1 MSYMLYCHNV
11 LCSSR
16 ESSNT
21 WRNLIGDL
29 IWNLKSEITSTTTKL
44 KRQSRESAPT
54 MRFARIRKTKY
65 YVLLILIVTVSIL
78 LTLSRL
84 KRDTIDWLQELEKLT
99 NQVVALLTLDTW
111 LDRKGVL
118 NNEEYLPA
126 KVETYIINNAKK
138 LGWYKDDS
146 ARRSKV
152 CVCSIL

>member
-1 MSYMLYCHNV
+1 
-11 LCSSR
+11 
-16 ESSNT
+16 
-21 WRNLIGDL
+21 
-29 IWNLKSEITSTTTKL
+29 
-44 KRQSRESAPT
+44 

-126 KVETYIINNAKK
+126 KVETYIINNAKENLVDTRMILLVAQKFVYVAYCKIK
-138 LGWYKDDS
+138 L
-146 ARRSKV
+146 
-152 CVCSIL
+152 